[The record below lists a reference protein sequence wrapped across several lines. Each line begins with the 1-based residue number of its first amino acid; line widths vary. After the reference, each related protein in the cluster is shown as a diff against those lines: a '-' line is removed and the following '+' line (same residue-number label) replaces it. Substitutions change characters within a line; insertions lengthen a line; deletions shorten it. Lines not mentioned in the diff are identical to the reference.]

1 MLELTLPAPVRTATE
16 VLAQALLASAPF
28 TVYEDAQARLMDD
41 HAARTLLN
49 DLSAAQAN
57 LRRNAATTP
66 ADIAR
71 VRTLQHDVQANA
83 TIQDFALAQQGAI
96 DALREANTEISQ
108 LLGVDF
114 AALAKRSGCC

>member
-1 MLELTLPAPVRTATE
+1 MLELTLPAPVRTAAE
-16 VLAQALLASAPF
+16 ALAQALLASEPF
-28 TVYEDAQARLMDD
+28 TVYEAAQARLMDD

-49 DLSAAQAN
+49 DLSTAQAQ
-57 LRRNAATTP
+57 LRRGSAVTQAEVT
-66 ADIAR
+66 R
-71 VRTLQHDVQANA
+71 VRTLQGEVQANA

-96 DALREANTEISQ
+96 TELRAANAEISQ